1 MLSYQIISTQFLS
14 DTLGSYEDPAE
25 SITAIGAGEG
35 GASQNYETLKD
46 TLQKDQFLHILWPVI
61 ERVQEWWS
69 CSQVAA

>member
-1 MLSYQIISTQFLS
+1 M
-14 DTLGSYEDPAE
+14 
-25 SITAIGAGEG
+25 AIGAGEG